1 MTLKINFD
9 LIRYK
14 MKQQGLTSDDMAK
27 LLNTSVANFY
37 CFTTKQS
44 VPTFYEKLY
53 AICKELDLSLEDVT
67 KELDE

>member
-1 MTLKINFD
+1 MTLKIDFD

-14 MKQQGLTSDDMAK
+14 MKQKDLTSDDMAK

-37 CFTTKQS
+37 YFTTKQS
-44 VPTFYEKLY
+44 VPSYYERLY

-67 KELDE
+67 REVEE